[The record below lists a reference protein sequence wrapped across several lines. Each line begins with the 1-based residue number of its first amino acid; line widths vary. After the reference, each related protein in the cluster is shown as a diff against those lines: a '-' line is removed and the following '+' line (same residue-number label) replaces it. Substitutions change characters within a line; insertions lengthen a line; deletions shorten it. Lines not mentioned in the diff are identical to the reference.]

1 MKNDDPLQASIDH
14 KLLKSHTEYMNDRKK
29 VIIF

>member
-1 MKNDDPLQASIDH
+1 MKNDDPLQVSIGQ
-14 KLLKSHTEYMNDRKK
+14 KRLKSHTEYMNDRKK